1 MSSTKKLQ
9 KAAQKFRREN
19 PQLYAALAMRCH
31 LLAET
36 IKRYGTDN
44 QG

>member
-19 PQLYAALAMRCH
+19 PKLYAQYAIQCRHLAKS
-31 LLAET
+31 
-36 IKRYGTDN
+36 IKEYGSSDK
-44 QG
+44 

>member
-19 PQLYAALAMRCH
+19 PWLYVRCAIQCRYLAK
-31 LLAET
+31 L
-36 IKRYGTDN
+36 IKEYGSSDK
-44 QG
+44 

>member
-19 PQLYAALAMRCH
+19 PEFYAKYAIQCRYLAK
-31 LLAET
+31 L
-36 IKRYGTDN
+36 IKEYGSSDK
-44 QG
+44 

>member
-19 PQLYAALAMRCH
+19 PELYAKYAIQCRYLAK
-31 LLAET
+31 L
-36 IKRYGTDN
+36 IKEYGPK
-44 QG
+44 

>member
-19 PQLYAALAMRCH
+19 PTPYVKYAYQCKY
-31 LLAET
+31 LAEL
-36 IKRYGTDN
+36 IKEYGSSDK
-44 QG
+44 

>member
-19 PQLYAALAMRCH
+19 PKLYAQYAVQYYYLAK
-31 LLAET
+31 L
-36 IKRYGTDN
+36 IKEYGSS
-44 QG
+44 GK